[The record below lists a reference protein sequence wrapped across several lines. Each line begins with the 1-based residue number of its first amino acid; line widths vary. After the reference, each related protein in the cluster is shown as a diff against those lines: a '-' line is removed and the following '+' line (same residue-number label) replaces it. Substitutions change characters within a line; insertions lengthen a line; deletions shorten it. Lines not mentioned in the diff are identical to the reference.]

1 MTKKLQ
7 TAAKSKASTKSK
19 VAKPTDLP
27 VVANNTAICP
37 EPEQAATLHAAEE
50 VFNHILGR
58 VKQFQADL
66 PAEHELGLQLPDL
79 GGGHALHVRGMG
91 FKNPNIIEFYGM
103 LDGESQVA
111 IIQHISQLN
120 FMMVAVPPPANQE
133 PYRIGFGAPI

>member
-1 MTKKLQ
+1 MTKKP
-7 TAAKSKASTKSK
+7 KPSTKPKST
-19 VAKPTDLP
+19 AKNKADKPASLP
-27 VVANNTAICP
+27 AIASNTAICA
-37 EPEQAATLHAAEE
+37 EAEQAATLQAAEE

-58 VKQFQADL
+58 VKQFQTDL

-79 GGGHALHVRGMG
+79 GGGHTLHVRGMG

-103 LDGESQVA
+103 LDGERQVA
-111 IIQHISQLN
+111 LIQHISQLN